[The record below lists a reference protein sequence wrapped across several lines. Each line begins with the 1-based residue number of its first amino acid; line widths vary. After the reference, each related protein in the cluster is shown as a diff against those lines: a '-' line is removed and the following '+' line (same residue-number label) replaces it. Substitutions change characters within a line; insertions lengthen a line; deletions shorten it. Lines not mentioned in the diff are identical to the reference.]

1 MTQKVLPSNPLVAV
15 SDNGAPITSDGGNV
29 LLSMF
34 LNSPVVSRLFNN
46 VEFNDN
52 RKNPRYAKVELLLQ
66 MLIQVIE
73 GYRNDDV
80 ADYLTQDIEHRLVYA
95 QNMASQPTI
104 SRFLSHLTNEDIDE
118 LQELNRRIVSL
129 IDERSANTELV
140 LDLDSTYFETFGH
153 QEKIG
158 FNYHYL

>member
-52 RKNPRYAKVELLLQ
+52 RKNPR
-66 MLIQVIE
+66 
-73 GYRNDDV
+73 
-80 ADYLTQDIEHRLVYA
+80 
-95 QNMASQPTI
+95 
-104 SRFLSHLTNEDIDE
+104 
-118 LQELNRRIVSL
+118 
-129 IDERSANTELV
+129 
-140 LDLDSTYFETFGH
+140 
-153 QEKIG
+153 
-158 FNYHYL
+158 

>member
-80 ADYLTQDIEHRLVYA
+80 ADYLTRYRTSTCLCAKHA
-95 QNMASQPTI
+95 I
-104 SRFLSHLTNEDIDE
+104 STNYFQISITFHE
-118 LQELNRRIVSL
+118 RR
-129 IDERSANTELV
+129 
-140 LDLDSTYFETFGH
+140 H
-153 QEKIG
+153 
-158 FNYHYL
+158 